1 MERVHFQREQMLDEL
16 KDLTEKGIFTK
27 VRTCAIL
34 VYPAYLT

>member
-27 VRTCAIL
+27 VRPHTIPVCS
-34 VYPAYLT
+34 AYLT